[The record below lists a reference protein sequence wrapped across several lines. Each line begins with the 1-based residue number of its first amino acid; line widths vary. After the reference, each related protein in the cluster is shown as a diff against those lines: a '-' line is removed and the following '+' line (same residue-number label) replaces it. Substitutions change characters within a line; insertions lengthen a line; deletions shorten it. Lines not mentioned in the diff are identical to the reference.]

1 MCDCGWRGRTT
12 CRRRCAVTPTSR
24 WCDRGSDGHG
34 LPVQGERV
42 CTNEGAE
49 CFNESA
55 ECFNESA
62 TCFNESTTCFNE
74 SATCFN
80 DSAVWF
86 NDSAV
91 CFNESAIC
99 LNDSAVCFNESAVAS
114 TTEGCASTSQRCAS
128 TTRRCASTTRRCAST
143 RERRALTSQVCT
155 LSGRLRDERAAA
167 HCFGLAGH
175 PGRACG
181 PIQAVRDISGEGK
194 CRPKKLGS
202 ISLPYQRKKTG
213 IKSIGNFSHGMNS
226 HACRAG

>member
-1 MCDCGWRGRTT
+1 MLLWVVFIVGFLLVEYVNCGWRGRTT

-55 ECFNESA
+55 
-62 TCFNESTTCFNE
+62 T
-74 SATCFN
+74 
-80 DSAVWF
+80 
-86 NDSAV
+86 

-128 TTRRCASTTRRCAST
+128 TTRRCASTTRRCALT
-143 RERRALTSQVCT
+143 RERRALPSQVCT

-181 PIQAVRDISGEGK
+181 PMQAVRDISGEGK

-202 ISLPYQRKKTG
+202 ISLLYQRKKTG
-213 IKSIGNFSHGMNS
+213 KKSIGNFGLGMTS
-226 HACRAG
+226 HALRTG